1 MKHLAAEAKQ
11 SGPPVGRGLNSGR
24 SLKLGG
30 MATSVIAACVFLA
43 APVRGQEQHDHGA
56 MDHSTMDHSTMDHST
71 MDHSTMDH
79 GTMSG
84 DEHAAH
90 RAMMAAPSYQVT
102 ETQYV
107 VPDVVLKDE
116 HGRSVRLQQLLSG
129 DRPVAV
135 NFIFTS
141 CTTICPVMTATML
154 QLQRELGDEDVKPL
168 FVSISIDPDFDTVAT
183 LGDYA
188 RRFGADWTFLTGNQA
203 DVLEVLQSFSAWR
216 GSKNNHAAI
225 TLFRA
230 ADGAETWTRIE
241 GLASA
246 KTLAQ
251 IWKNSV
257 T

>member
-1 MKHLAAEAKQ
+1 MKNHD
-11 SGPPVGRGLNSGR
+11 SGR
-24 SLKLGG
+24 EPGARRPVRLGG
-30 MATSVIAACVFLA
+30 AVASVAAACVFLA
-43 APVRGQEQHDHGA
+43 APVGSQEQHDHSQ
-56 MDHSTMDHSTMDHST
+56 MDHSVMDHGSMDHGA
-71 MDHSTMDH
+71 MDH

-90 RAMMAAPSYQVT
+90 RAMMTSPSYQVT
-102 ETQYV
+102 EARYD
-107 VPDVVLKDE
+107 VPDVTLQDE
-116 HGRSVRLQQLLSG
+116 HGRAVQLRELLSG

-154 QLQRELGDEDVKPL
+154 QLQRELTDQDVKPL
-168 FVSISIDPDFDTVAT
+168 FVSISIDPDFDTVET
-183 LGDYA
+183 LGGYA
-188 RRFGADWTFLTGNQA
+188 RRFGADWTFLTGNRA

-225 TLFRA
+225 TLFRSA
-230 ADGAETWTRIE
+230 GGADRWTRIE

-246 KTLAQ
+246 KTLSE